1 MIISDS
7 NSYWRKEQE
16 MFYRAII
23 FRVALVTAL
32 WLVGGFFPAQGR
44 ADENLWGYL
53 YGTDTLPKGG
63 TEIYNWLTLRTGKG
77 KGTYRGWDEMLE
89 LEHGFTD
96 RFQASFYLK
105 GRSHRIAGGAL
116 DDDPTRKLD
125 RGLEF
130 DGVNVAFKYNL
141 LSVYKDLFGLSLY
154 VEPEYS
160 RIHKVTGERMNQFG
174 LETKLILQKNFFDDQ
189 LALAYNLTVEP
200 EWTKFKASGEREKEL
215 ELEHTVGISYR
226 FLANWFA
233 GIEGRYH
240 SEYPEFDKR
249 EHGAYFLGP
258 NIHYGAEKWWFTF
271 TFLPQ
276 ISGWPRTAERQ
287 HGLHFGEHERYEF
300 RLKVAWV
307 F

>member
-1 MIISDS
+1 M
-7 NSYWRKEQE
+7 Y
-16 MFYRAII
+16 YRSFIVHLTLV
-23 FRVALVTAL
+23 VALL
-32 WLVGGFFPAQGR
+32 LPAPFLIDQVR
-44 ADENLWGYL
+44 ADENLWGYV

-116 DDDPTRKLD
+116 DDDPGRNLS
-125 RGLEF
+125 RSLEF

-154 VEPEYS
+154 LEPSYS
-160 RIHKVTGERMNQFG
+160 RIHKISGERMNQFG
-174 LETKLILQKNFFDDQ
+174 LETKLMFQKNFFDDQ
-189 LALAYNLTVEP
+189 LALAYNLTLEP
-200 EWTKFKASGEREKEL
+200 EWSKFTASGEREKEL
-215 ELEHTVGISYR
+215 EVEHTVGASYR
-226 FLANWFA
+226 VLPNWFA

-240 SEYPEFDKR
+240 SEYPEFGKK

-258 NIHYGAEKWWFTF
+258 NLHYGSEKWWFTL

-276 ISGWPRTAERQ
+276 IHGWPRTLGRPT
-287 HGLHFGEHERYEF
+287 GLHLGEHERYEF
-300 RLKVAWV
+300 RLKIAYV

>member
-1 MIISDS
+1 M
-7 NSYWRKEQE
+7 N
-16 MFYRAII
+16 YRSFVLCIT
-23 FRVALVTAL
+23 LVIEL
-32 WLVGGFFPAQGR
+32 WSPASFPLKQAQ

-77 KGTYRGWDEMLE
+77 QGTYRGWDEMLE

-96 RFQASFYLK
+96 RFQASFYVK
-105 GRSHRIAGGAL
+105 GISHRISGGAL
-116 DDDPTRKLD
+116 AEDPERKLS
-125 RGLEF
+125 RSLEF
-130 DGVNVAFKYNL
+130 NGVNIAFKYNP
-141 LSVYKDLFGLSLY
+141 LSVYKALFGLALY
-154 VEPEYS
+154 LEPEYS
-160 RIHKVTGERMNQFG
+160 RIDKITGERMNQFG

-200 EWTKFKASGEREKEL
+200 EWSKFKASGEREKEL
-215 ELEHTVGISYR
+215 ELEHTVGLSYR
-226 FLANWFA
+226 FLPNWFA

-240 SEYPEFDKR
+240 SEYPDFQKR

-276 ISGWPRTAERQ
+276 LWGHPHTPGRSGS
-287 HGLHFGEHERYEF
+287 GLHFDEHERYEF
-300 RLKVAWV
+300 RLKLAYV